1 VNGSRRQ
8 AGPEVTTTTE
18 VTASVPDTDD
28 NRRLRRR
35 WLRDIA
41 AVKDIE
47 QLDPEQVRSVIDD
60 DERRLAIYT
69 LRAVAKK
76 FDRWLERA
84 GGAP

>member
-1 VNGSRRQ
+1 
-8 AGPEVTTTTE
+8 VTTTTE

-28 NRRLRRR
+28 NRRL
-35 WLRDIA
+35 
-41 AVKDIE
+41 DIE

-69 LRAVAKK
+69 LRAVAKM

>member
-1 VNGSRRQ
+1 
-8 AGPEVTTTTE
+8 VTTTTE

-84 GGAP
+84 SGAP

>member
-1 VNGSRRQ
+1 
-8 AGPEVTTTTE
+8 VTTTTE

-28 NRRLRRR
+28 NRRL
-35 WLRDIA
+35 
-41 AVKDIE
+41 DIE